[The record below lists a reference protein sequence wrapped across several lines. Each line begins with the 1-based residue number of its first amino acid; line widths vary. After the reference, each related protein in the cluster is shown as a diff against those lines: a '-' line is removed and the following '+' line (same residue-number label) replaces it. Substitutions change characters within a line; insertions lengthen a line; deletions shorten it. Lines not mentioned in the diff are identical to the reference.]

1 MNWENKELNSMI
13 EQVMDP
19 DFSLDLPSTRELIRA
34 YLRYA
39 YQLGKSD
46 GYTNG
51 VLAMSPKGAEEAA

>member
-1 MNWENKELNSMI
+1 MNWQNKELDSMLDK
-13 EQVMDP
+13 VADL
-19 DFSLDLPSTRELIRA
+19 DLSLNLPSTRELIRA

>member
-1 MNWENKELNSMI
+1 MNWENKELESMLDK
-13 EQVMDP
+13 VADL
-19 DFSLDLPSTRELIRA
+19 DLSLNLPSTRELIRA

-39 YQLGKSD
+39 YQLGKSE

>member
-1 MNWENKELNSMI
+1 MNWENKELESMLDK
-13 EQVMDP
+13 VADL
-19 DFSLDLPSTRELIRA
+19 DLSLNLPSTRELIRA

>member
-1 MNWENKELNSMI
+1 MNWQNKELDSMLDK
-13 EQVMDP
+13 VADL
-19 DFSLDLPSTRELIRA
+19 DLSLNLPSTRELIRA

-51 VLAMSPKGAEEAA
+51 VLAMSPKGAEKAA